1 MLKDSD
7 KINVIKRIEFI
18 QIELEDLKAHKE
30 LSFQEYNANRIV
42 RRNVERMIENIA
54 NALIDISKIL
64 IANENVEIPDSYREI
79 ILKLGEIKVIDIELA
94 KSIAEIAR
102 LRNVLAHQYLDI
114 KWSYIRNFLTKKID
128 DVYEFLRTIELYI
141 NN

>member
-18 QIELEDLKAHKE
+18 QIELEDLKVHKE

>member
-18 QIELEDLKAHKE
+18 QIELEDLKEHKE

-94 KSIAEIAR
+94 KSIVEIAR

-114 KWSYIRNFLTKKID
+114 KWNYIRNFLTKKID
-128 DVYEFLRTIELYI
+128 DVYEFLRAIELYI

>member
-30 LSFQEYNANRIV
+30 LSFQEYNADRIV

>member
-79 ILKLGEIKVIDIELA
+79 ILKLGEIKLIDIELA

-102 LRNVLAHQYLDI
+102 LRNVLVYQYLDI
-114 KWSYIRNFLTKKID
+114 KWSYIRNFLTKEID

>member
-18 QIELEDLKAHKE
+18 QIELEDLKEHKE

-94 KSIAEIAR
+94 KSIVEIAR

-114 KWSYIRNFLTKKID
+114 KWNYIRNFLTKKID

>member
-18 QIELEDLKAHKE
+18 QIELEDLKEHKE

-102 LRNVLAHQYLDI
+102 LRNVLAYQYLDI

-128 DVYEFLRTIELYI
+128 GVYEFLRAIELYI